1 MPPPSRPV
9 KCAFQLQQLMDNPSQ
24 LVPLFL
30 SPSASFKDPLMIGI
44 MKDLWCEWHQGSQE
58 LILCFYSPPSLHN
71 LRTWRRTRVKTGWD
85 PVRAA
90 HNRKTPRCRLLTW
103 HARWNAV
110 LVIYVSHVHPGN
122 RLDRYSVLQTQNK
135 TNHRLFLFFYPPPVS
150 LVIFW
155 LVWNKW

>member
-30 SPSASFKDPLMIGI
+30 SLSASFKDPLMIGI
-44 MKDLWCEWHQGSQE
+44 IKDLWCDWHQGSQE
-58 LILCFYSPPSLHN
+58 LILCFYSHPLLST
-71 LRTWRRTRVKTGWD
+71 TWERGVTHVSKQTEIQSERRTTV
-85 PVRAA
+85 
-90 HNRKTPRCRLLTW
+90 KTPRCRLLTW

-110 LVIYVSHVHPGN
+110 LVIYVSHVHAGN
-122 RLDRYSVLQTQNK
+122 RLEKYSVLQTQNK
-135 TNHRLFLFFYPPPVS
+135 TNHGLFLLSPPVS